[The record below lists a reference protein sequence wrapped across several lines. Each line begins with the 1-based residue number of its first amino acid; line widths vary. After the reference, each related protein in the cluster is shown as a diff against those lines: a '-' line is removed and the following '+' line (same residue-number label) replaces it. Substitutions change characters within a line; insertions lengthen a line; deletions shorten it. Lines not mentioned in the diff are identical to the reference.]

1 MGVSLYLVFNKK
13 FFRPT
18 KLKRTIAL
26 AIVFLIYLFLGAY
39 IFQKLNLPV
48 ELEERRKVF
57 EYKKWFLNYHK
68 CLDESTLN
76 DLISTIEDGLSNG
89 IIFVDNSK
97 EFTPNWSFGGET
109 IFFVFTTLATIGYGQ
124 IAPIT
129 QNGKLFCIFYI
140 IMGVPLTMII
150 ITLIVD
156 KLEYELTKN
165 LSKNRFLSYLE
176 QKRYRIVPKEYSSI
190 NNEDDSN
197 EFKYILNEK
206 YIYKQTFKVVLFVAI
221 FIFLIPS
228 YIFNNYTEPKWTF
241 LDALYYCYIS
251 ATTVGFGDL
260 VPGETQEDQARGNY
274 RLVITFYLIVAVISN
289 MLFLNMLLQLPLMSK
304 IHNSWLKLKRRRLFK
319 FGSND
324 VECFGNDQNYYD
336 SENSNSIYPNALEN
350 IDILTNDLNGENKFN
365 INRSIQNR
373 TGFFIAKTKIV

>member
-26 AIVFLIYLFLGAY
+26 AFVFLIYLFLGAY
-39 IFQKLNLPV
+39 TFQRLNLPI
-48 ELEERRKVF
+48 ELEERQQIL
-57 EYKKWFLNYHK
+57 EYKKWFLNNHK
-68 CLDESTLN
+68 CLDETNLN
-76 DLISTIEDGLSNG
+76 DLISTIEDGLSSG
-89 IIFVDNSK
+89 IIFVENSK
-97 EFTPNWSFGGET
+97 EFTSNWSFGGET

-124 IAPIT
+124 IAPLT
-129 QNGKLFCIFYI
+129 HYGKLFCIFYI

-165 LSKNRFLSYLE
+165 SSKNRLLNYLE
-176 QKRYRIVPKEYSSI
+176 QKRYRIVPRDYSSI
-190 NNEDDSN
+190 NSED
-197 EFKYILNEK
+197 EFKYFSNEK

-228 YIFNNYTEPKWTF
+228 YIFNNYTEPKWSF

-260 VPGETQEDQARGNY
+260 VAGETQEGQVRGNY

-289 MLFLNMLLQLPLMSK
+289 MLFLNMLLQLPLLTK
-304 IHNSWLKLKRRRLFK
+304 IHNSWLKLKRRKLFK
-319 FGSND
+319 YGSNFD
-324 VECFGNDQNYYD
+324 NDQNYID
-336 SENSNSIYPNALEN
+336 SENSSSIFPNDTGN
-350 IDILTNDLNGENKFN
+350 IDILSDDLEEGKLN
-365 INRSIQNR
+365 INRTIQNR
-373 TGFFIAKTKIV
+373 SGFFIPKTKIV